1 MSYNNQ
7 NPPLPQSNSGLSGS
21 VPNKRR
27 WDDEIRWFDF
37 PDRQIVTLRF
47 FGPVFITYNH
57 WLKTRQGKRFPLT
70 CPGYDITTQNFVPG
84 KCPICDDFH
93 TPSIL
98 DLAKAANPN
107 FNEEYDPNLKE
118 IKSIKAR
125 IASVAQVII
134 RNVQNLGDPTLNSK
148 PWHPVRLGPSVFFSL
163 LRLKNMN
170 VCTIQGKQYTADIA
184 DPYWGRDVHIM
195 YNSVE
200 RNPQQKYMINLGEHT
215 PLTETEKSYLGQLY
229 NWEHMVEYSNFNEM
243 KQTAQI
249 NGYYQLLNILTNGA
263 PSFAQENNTQY
274 AQYETFLKPPT
285 PPISVG
291 GYQGQQAP
299 APMQM
304 PGQQPLLNTPLQGY
318 PLPGQQAQAQQY
330 GQNQYPANTGN
341 QYPTNNN
348 MGMPQQSIPVPA
360 QSFNQQQQPP
370 LPQMYNQ
377 PPMASAPNM
386 NGLYQVDTPQATP
399 IPTNVAPPLGYNT
412 TIPTSEGDL
421 EIPFDS
427 PERTYPL
434 KGQQVNK
441 QTFDEAVKA
450 FATTLPRCNPVQVN
464 SSGELA
470 GALVMACFGDYQ
482 GDVPC
487 LKCPLRQ
494 HCVQV

>member
-1 MSYNNQ
+1 MNYNNQ

-70 CPGYDITTQNFVPG
+70 CPGYDISTQNFVPG

-125 IASVAQVII
+125 IASVTQVII

-215 PLTETEKSYLGQLY
+215 PLTETEKNYLNQLY
-229 NWEHMVEYSNFNEM
+229 TWENMVEYSNFNEM

-249 NGYYQLLNILTNGA
+249 NGYYQILNILTNGA

-291 GYQGQQAP
+291 GYPGQNTMGGMPQGQQT
-299 APMQM
+299 
-304 PGQQPLLNTPLQGY
+304 LLNTPLQGY
-318 PLPGQQAQAQQY
+318 PMQGQPQQSQY
-330 GQNQYPANTGN
+330 PNMNQYPA
-341 QYPTNNN
+341 NNN
-348 MGMPQQSIPVPA
+348 MGMPQQQSIPVPS
-360 QSFNQQQQPP
+360 QSFNQQSQQPP

-399 IPTNVAPPLGYNT
+399 IPTTVAPPLGYNT

-421 EIPFDS
+421 DIPFES

-494 HCVQV
+494 YCVQV